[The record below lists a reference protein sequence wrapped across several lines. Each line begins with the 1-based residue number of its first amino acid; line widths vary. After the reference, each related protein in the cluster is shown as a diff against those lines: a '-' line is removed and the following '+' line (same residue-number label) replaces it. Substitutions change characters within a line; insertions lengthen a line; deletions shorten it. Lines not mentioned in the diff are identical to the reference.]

1 MGDFG
6 LATTHQ
12 AKASDEGDGDEK
24 AEAEKVYD
32 AIENISGLL
41 GGALLPVSNTAMQS
55 SAGGSRSSDESMT
68 CGVGTTYYRAPE
80 QESNT
85 SFYTFHADMFSF
97 GIILFEIFHE
107 PFSTGMERAETLLT
121 LRGDLET
128 GEKKLGTDSHDLKAR
143 AEARFP
149 ASFVTS
155 VPKNAQR

>member
-41 GGALLPVSNTAMQS
+41 GGALLPVPNTPMQS
-55 SAGGSRSSDESMT
+55 SAGGSRSSGESMT

-80 QESNT
+80 QEANT
-85 SFYTFHADMFSF
+85 SFYTFHADISVSVSSC
-97 GIILFEIFHE
+97 LKS
-107 PFSTGMERAETLLT
+107 ST
-121 LRGDLET
+121 
-128 GEKKLGTDSHDLKAR
+128 SH
-143 AEARFP
+143 FP
-149 ASFVTS
+149 
-155 VPKNAQR
+155 PEWNGQKYC